1 MDVKYFKILI
11 PLLFFYV
18 NVYAAECS
26 YKEQANLNKEA
37 ALVQANYELKEIKNK
52 VTSEGGDE
60 YDQINYNFIISFYNI
75 TENLA
80 LEVTDSYTREKKSIY
95 YSDTENGKYSITT
108 ENQDSIVTYDII
120 VYSSTENC
128 GRKRLR
134 SFSFTKPKYNVFS
147 EYAICEG
154 HEDLS
159 YCQKFITKE
168 VDMDINQIV
177 NKITEIDNSKK
188 NDGDKQTKENK
199 FLKFLKE
206 NYPYIIGGTV
216 LIAGGVVGVIIYRKK
231 RVL

>member
-18 NVYAAECS
+18 NVYADECS

-52 VTSEGGDE
+52 VTSEGGGE
-60 YDQINYNFIISFYNI
+60 YDQIKYNFIISFYNI

-95 YSDTENGKYSITT
+95 YSDTENGKYTLTS
-108 ENQDSIVTYDII
+108 EDQDNIISYDII
-120 VYSSTENC
+120 VYSNTDNC

-134 SFSFTKPKYNVFS
+134 SFYFTKPKYNPYS
-147 EYAICEG
+147 EYLVCKG
-154 HEDLS
+154 HEDLP
-159 YCQKFITKE
+159 YCQTFVTKE
-168 VDMDINQIV
+168 VDMNITQIV
-177 NKITEIDNSKK
+177 NKITEIENGKDG
-188 NDGDKQTKENK
+188 NDVPTKENK

-206 NYPYIIGGTV
+206 NYLYIIGGTV

>member
-18 NVYAAECS
+18 NVYADECS

-52 VTSEGGDE
+52 VTSEGGGE

-95 YSDTENGKYSITT
+95 YSDTENGKYTLTS
-108 ENQDSIVTYDII
+108 EDQDNIISYDII
-120 VYSSTENC
+120 VYSNTDNC

-134 SFSFTKPKYNVFS
+134 SFSFTKPKYNPYS
-147 EYAICEG
+147 EHLVCKG
-154 HEDLS
+154 HEGLP
-159 YCQKFITKE
+159 YCQTFVTKE
-168 VDMDINQIV
+168 VDMDITQIV
-177 NKITEIDNSKK
+177 NKITEIENGKDG
-188 NDGDKQTKENK
+188 NDDPTKENK

-206 NYPYIIGGTV
+206 NYLYIIGGTV

>member
-18 NVYAAECS
+18 NVYADECS

-52 VTSEGGDE
+52 VTSEGGGE

-95 YSDTENGKYSITT
+95 YSDTDNGKYTLTS
-108 ENQDSIVTYDII
+108 EDQDNIISYDII
-120 VYSSTENC
+120 VYSNTDNC
-128 GRKRLR
+128 GRRRLR
-134 SFSFTKPKYNVFS
+134 SFSFTKPKYNPYS
-147 EYAICEG
+147 EYLVCKG
-154 HEDLS
+154 HEDLP
-159 YCQKFITKE
+159 YCQTFVTKE
-168 VDMDINQIV
+168 VDMDITQIV
-177 NKITEIDNSKK
+177 NKITEIENGK
-188 NDGDKQTKENK
+188 DGNGDSTKENK

-206 NYPYIIGGTV
+206 NYLYIIGGTV